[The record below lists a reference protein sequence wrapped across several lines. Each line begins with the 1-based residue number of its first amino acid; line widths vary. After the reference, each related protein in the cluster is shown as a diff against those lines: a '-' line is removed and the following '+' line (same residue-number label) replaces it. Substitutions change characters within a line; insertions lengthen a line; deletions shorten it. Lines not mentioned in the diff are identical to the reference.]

1 MDHPWAEILGPLLIV
16 HQWWIIRHWTAHV
29 GPVKIFTYPLWS
41 DDETKILQQQYHRLL
56 QTKVR
61 YNTFNVNFIKSPS
74 QKLQIKADI
83 FIKHYVQNDGS
94 LHLFQLANQMVYF
107 ERLLSYLGANQF
119 EYFYLRNNFCIGKE
133 SRKSNVFI
141 VKDTIKCSSLLL
153 VQGMRF
159 WLLDRHQAAWLRYQN
174 SV

>member
-1 MDHPWAEILGPLLIV
+1 MDHRALDGPIWTIKIL
-16 HQWWIIRHWTAHV
+16 
-29 GPVKIFTYPLWS
+29 TYPFWS
-41 DDETKILQQQYHRLL
+41 DDKTKILQQQYYRLL

-133 SRKSNVFI
+133 SRKSNVFT

-159 WLLDRHQAAWLRYQN
+159 WLLDRHRAAWIRYL
-174 SV
+174 